1 MSTREFR
8 ETYWT
13 QVKDTSPGYIY
24 KDVSVFDPMLCD
36 INYRWFCPYG
46 GIILDPFSGGS
57 VRGIVA
63 NVLGY
68 TYIGID
74 INEKQI
80 EANIEQAEK
89 LGLDQKKLIW
99 TVGDS
104 RNIIPLTKKHYDK
117 VDFIFSCPPYFNLEV
132 YTDKESDIS
141 SINNYDEF
149 IESYNLIIFN
159 TVKMLKDRRFAG
171 IVVSNFRDRK
181 TGFYYNFVGDTINA
195 FKKAG
200 MGLYNEVVYQQMA
213 GTASLRAGQVFRAT
227 RKFTRTH
234 QSLLLFYKGENPKE
248 GLEQH
253 CFSIRPD
260 GDRLQQFLSKGS
272 GQIDKFLKK
281 SHHKNAEHKIDSND
295 ESESADEA
303 KRALPRGTDSADDES
318 EPENDHKTTNL
329 DPILSSLR
337 PCKVIIQP
345 IGYYSIDE
353 IEESDNEKK
362 QYLLLK

>member
-1 MSTREFR
+1 
-8 ETYWT
+8 
-13 QVKDTSPGYIY
+13 
-24 KDVSVFDPMLCD
+24 
-36 INYRWFCPYG
+36 
-46 GIILDPFSGGS
+46 
-57 VRGIVA
+57 
-63 NVLGY
+63 
-68 TYIGID
+68 
-74 INEKQI
+74 
-80 EANIEQAEK
+80 
-89 LGLDQKKLIW
+89 
-99 TVGDS
+99 VGDS

-200 MGLYNEVVYQQMA
+200 MGLYNEVIYQQMA

-260 GDRLQQFLSKGS
+260 GDRLQQFLSKGN

-281 SHHKNAEHKIDSND
+281 SHHNNAGSTGVTELDSND

-303 KRALPRGTDSADDES
+303 KRVLPRGTDSGDDES
-318 EPENDHKTTNL
+318 EPENDHNTTNL

-345 IGYYSIDE
+345 IGYYTINE
-353 IEESDNEKK
+353 IEESDNEKTIPTSEIITTTTTTATTTITSTASTASTIK
-362 QYLLLK
+362 PSPTKETTVSSATTAAIAITIATTKKRAIETTELESDEEAVISTGETISYKLKKSKKPRIVYDDYDSS